1 MHLIKSWLNFKFFF
15 IFSNIFKDS
24 ADIYS
29 PMNQSSYLDI
39 NLFRATLATPLKLEN
54 NYFNY

>member
-1 MHLIKSWLNFKFFF
+1 
-15 IFSNIFKDS
+15 
-24 ADIYS
+24 
-29 PMNQSSYLDI
+29 MNQSSYLDI